1 MDAPIMDVQIA
12 VDASIERVE
21 FSAGGEV
28 SPSETDRI
36 REPNEGMTFDSE
48 AAARAFYVEYAG
60 RAGFITRVLSSRKS
74 ERDGSIISRG
84 LGCRGIPDTQK
95 IGNAATVKR
104 DRRRE
109 GCAAML
115 LIKREKPGTWVVRKF
130 VKDHNHP
137 LMVSL
142 PKRHSTFDEKDKKIQ
157 ELTAEL
163 RVKKR
168 LSAAYRE
175 HLLGIMKDVE
185 SHSEHLSSKVQAI
198 RENLRSLDA
207 ERQELLTRERP

>member
-1 MDAPIMDVQIA
+1 MYSQMFISYIQLPY
-12 VDASIERVE
+12 SFH
-21 FSAGGEV
+21 FS
-28 SPSETDRI
+28 
-36 REPNEGMTFDSE
+36 NLF
-48 AAARAFYVEYAG
+48 
-60 RAGFITRVLSSRKS
+60 
-74 ERDGSIISRG
+74 
-84 LGCRGIPDTQK
+84 
-95 IGNAATVKR
+95 
-104 DRRRE
+104 
-109 GCAAML
+109 
-115 LIKREKPGTWVVRKF
+115 
-130 VKDHNHP
+130 
-137 LMVSL
+137 SL
-142 PKRHSTFDEKDKKIQ
+142 WSLQDEKDKKIQ